1 MALDANEREEV
12 NRLWGE
18 TNLHKAHISKHETRI
33 SIVEDRMDRVS
44 TMVSKIDDLSSD
56 IRELNR
62 SILTLELEAKHGKG
76 ALDAL
81 LTKWIPALTAIGVLW
96 LGIREIAMQ

>member
-1 MALDANEREEV
+1 MALDNNEREEV

-18 TNLHKAHISKHETRI
+18 TNFHKAHLSKHETRI

-44 TMVSKIDDLSSD
+44 TMVAKIDDLSSD

-76 ALDAL
+76 ALDSL
-81 LTKWIPALTAIGVLW
+81 LTKWIPALTAIGVLY
-96 LGIREIAMQ
+96 LGLRGIMIP